1 MGLLPIAILVQLLFV
16 ICPVNIAQAR
26 QLTWKVLCPMGKGDG
41 ALKKKTFSSIAT
53 NSIAGVIF
61 IWLVFC
67 VTSLHCRHAH
77 LVECG
82 FCDYNLWL
90 FPRRS
95 APFKWMGKKIHS
107 SSLKIFSDYSIN
119 YLFQTLSSLLLISL

>member
-41 ALKKKTFSSIAT
+41 ALKKKTFLSIAT

-67 VTSLHCRHAH
+67 VISLHCRHAH

-82 FCDYNLWL
+82 FCEL
-90 FPRRS
+90 
-95 APFKWMGKKIHS
+95 
-107 SSLKIFSDYSIN
+107 
-119 YLFQTLSSLLLISL
+119 